1 LPYVERFF
9 CARFYSHGK
18 CSSSMLTLSIGCFT
32 SPISLSFS
40 STMDSS
46 CALVSPPLISRVS
59 NSIQYNCLRNR
70 FFCSATTTTA
80 LESNPRHL
88 DAEWLSEDSSQVNME
103 KTLST
108 CSSSGVTSSPTN
120 LELEKSPIAST
131 VSTEADTSSTLLSN
145 SAPSQSLEI
154 KDPTIIFESVW
165 TKLEQRV
172 KRYCMCFPKE
182 IIWLMGAPGSGKSFN
197 APWILQAREITAPEL
212 VMSSLLTS
220 PEAERI
226 KEEAGLVGDSMV
238 LEVLLSKLLQ
248 PEYANGVVVDGF
260 PRTKVQVECIKMLR
274 EKMLALR
281 KEFFDTEYGYL
292 FRRPVFRVAVLFVD
306 EKESVERQLKRGRET
321 REHNQR
327 VRETGIGKLLEER
340 PTDYSEELARRRY
353 GVFKNHYSTLQELK
367 KYFTFSVIN
376 TKADIE
382 MVRKNIMCEF
392 MYQSSLELGEETF
405 DTIQK
410 IPIANEVTKHAR
422 QNLVRRL
429 DNYQARHADLFR
441 KVIDQI
447 KVEFVPLLSRDAF
460 GGNSVIKLSSGTFA
474 EGVPQK
480 EKDLAVQMT
489 LDVLDERGYH
499 VTVLHEREHIPV
511 RMDLNT
517 GKVICD
523 AIIYYVFNIKFK
535 GAVLRRNEE
544 AFHNHNNDIHL

>member
-1 LPYVERFF
+1 
-9 CARFYSHGK
+9 
-18 CSSSMLTLSIGCFT
+18 MLSLSIGCFT

-46 CALVSPPLISRVS
+46 CALPLISRVS
-59 NSIQYNCLRNR
+59 NSMQYNCLRNR

-88 DAEWLSEDSSQVNME
+88 DTELLSEDSSQVNME
-103 KTLST
+103 KTVST
-108 CSSSGVTSSPTN
+108 CSSSGVSSSPTN
-120 LELEKSPIAST
+120 LELEKSPITSA
-131 VSTEADTSSTLLSN
+131 VSTEADTSSPALSN

-154 KDPTIIFESVW
+154 KDPAIIFESVW

-172 KRYCMCFPKE
+172 KRCCMCFPKE

-226 KEEAGLVGDSMV
+226 KEEAGLVGDSVV

-367 KYFTFSVIN
+367 KYFAFSVIN

-382 MVRKNIMCEF
+382 VVRKNIMCEF

-429 DNYQARHADLFR
+429 DNYQARHADLFG

-499 VTVLHEREHIPV
+499 VTALQEREHIPV

-523 AIIYYVFNIKFK
+523 VIVHYVFNIKFK